1 MSSNW
6 TQAEETSLMMNSTKT
21 QKQWHS
27 PFPALHHLH
36 AAQLLTLHLWPHLWT
51 TRVPV
56 YSAAC
61 SDSSSL
67 WTMYFEQS
75 HSNVRIPHCSCQ
87 IYTWSQH
94 CRPHD
99 CRLQSE
105 PSAVAPHCT
114 YDKAWSCKEPFSH
127 LTMLTL
133 TTWNFIT
140 KGQDLIQSFD
150 RSVPQLSRRMRQMM
164 VSLVSHLL

>member
-1 MSSNW
+1 MLKMVYKGKFTLWAAIGLKWKKHHLWW
-6 TQAEETSLMMNSTKT
+6 TQPKHKSSGSLPSQPCTIFM
-21 QKQWHS
+21 QHS
-27 PFPALHHLH
+27 CWRCIFPG
-36 AAQLLTLHLWPHLWT
+36 TLWPHLWVA
-51 TRVPV
+51 RVPG

-75 HSNVRIPHCSCQ
+75 NSNVRIPHCSCQ

-94 CRPHD
+94 CRPHV

-105 PSAVAPHCT
+105 ASAVAPHGT
-114 YDKAWSCKEPFSH
+114 YDKAWSCKQPFSH

-133 TTWNFIT
+133 TTWNSIT
-140 KGQDLIQSFD
+140 KGQDT
-150 RSVPQLSRRMRQMM
+150 
-164 VSLVSHLL
+164 